1 MSPAVRSGCGA
12 FAIHLVI
19 GDVLKRLAK
28 RDALAA
34 SGYGTWGFTTKRLV
48 RQIVS
53 CLKPNDDT

>member
-1 MSPAVRSGCGA
+1 MSPAVRSDCGA

-19 GDVLKRLAK
+19 WGVLKRLVE
-28 RDALAA
+28 RGTLAA
-34 SGYGTWGFTTKRLV
+34 SRYGTWGFTTKGLV

>member
-1 MSPAVRSGCGA
+1 MSPAVRSDCGA

-28 RDALAA
+28 GDVLAV
-34 SGYGTWGFTTKRLV
+34 GKHGTWGFKTKRLV